1 MSTSGSKSNWAD
13 LAPRFFSAIIMV
25 VVGLGAIW
33 FGGAIFGVLVALATG
48 AIVWEIT
55 KMLLAKSGM
64 ENDRLALVLGT
75 LSASVVFLAGFMP
88 AFSSLAVLLIT
99 ALGSAMA
106 LGSKRDRMR
115 FVIYVLWV
123 LVAGYGLT
131 ALRADNGLLMISWLV
146 AVVIATDTAGYFA
159 GKTFGGPKFWV
170 AVSPKKTWSGTIAG
184 WIAAAIVGLLF
195 GGPGLALVSALL
207 SFASQMGD
215 AAESALKR
223 NTGIKDSSNLIPGH
237 GGFFDRFDALM
248 GAGLILTLLYLA
260 MPSLMVL

>member
-1 MSTSGSKSNWAD
+1 MIPSDTKSNWGD
-13 LAPRFFSAIIMV
+13 LAPRVFSAIIMV
-25 VVGLGAIW
+25 LVGLGAIW
-33 FGGAIFGVLVALATG
+33 LGGVIFGVLVALATG

-55 KMLLAKSGM
+55 RMLFAKSGTK
-64 ENDRLALVLGT
+64 NDRLALILGG
-75 LSASVVFLAGFMP
+75 LAGVAVFLAGFMP
-88 AFSSLAVLLIT
+88 AFSSLIVLAIM
-99 ALGSAMA
+99 AFGGAMA
-106 LGSKRDRMR
+106 VGAGRDRAR

-123 LVAGYGLT
+123 LVAGYGLS
-131 ALRADNGLLMISWLV
+131 ALRVDNGLLIILWLV

-184 WIAAAIVGLLF
+184 WIAAGVVGFLF
-195 GGPGLALVSALL
+195 GGIELAVISAFL

-237 GGFFDRFDALM
+237 GGVFDRFDALM
-248 GAGLILTLLYLA
+248 GAGLIVTLLYLA